1 MRLGMTLALLAM
13 AASAGLAQAAA
24 AAPPAVEEAYEV
36 RVEHLTLPANEFGS
50 VILRECDD
58 CDRVTLRVEG
68 DTSYVFDGRAMTL
81 KAFRAAVLNM
91 PGRDEA
97 FGTVVYRLK
106 DNRVRQINVST
117 PPETSGK
124 RSFETRG

>member
-1 MRLGMTLALLAM
+1 MKLTLLAL
-13 AASAGLAQAAA
+13 AGLAQVAA

-36 RVEHLTLPANEFGS
+36 WVERLTLPANEFGS
-50 VILRECDD
+50 VILRECDN
-58 CDRVTLRVEG
+58 CDPVTLRVEG
-68 DTSYVFDGRAMTL
+68 DTRYVFDGQAMTL

-91 PGRDEA
+91 AGRDEA
-97 FGTVVYRLK
+97 VGTVVYRLK

-117 PPETSGK
+117 PPETSGE

>member
-1 MRLGMTLALLAM
+1 MRLRMTLTMLAL
-13 AASAGLAQAAA
+13 AGLAQVAA

-36 RVEHLTLPANEFGS
+36 WVKHLTLPANEFGS
-50 VILRECDD
+50 VILQECND

-68 DTSYVFDGRAMTL
+68 ETRYVFDGRAMTL
-81 KAFRAAVLNM
+81 RAFREAVLNM
-91 PGRDEA
+91 NGRDEA
-97 FGTVVYRLK
+97 VGTVVYRLE